1 MAAGTYEIWLTDD
14 YGLRLALLD
23 YTLPFSAT
31 RDTNAIA
38 HCTVNVPA
46 SFDEN
51 LIRLDYGI
59 QIWRKS
65 LGGTMSLWRPYFLR
79 KWRFDTTADGEEVI
93 TLTGVDCNDLLR
105 RRIVAAYAEV
115 AQASKTDFAD
125 DMMKEIVTESLAD
138 GVAPV
143 PTAGTRVWADLS
155 VQADSSDGPT
165 LTKGFAYDRLLYP
178 SGGGVLPSL
187 AKAARTAGTEVFFDV
202 QPATIASNSIN
213 YEFRTFTGQ
222 IGQDVTGTG
231 VLFSQEKGNLSQ
243 PFYEEDCTEEEN
255 YIYAGGQDTG
265 IDRDVQQ
272 VYDAVRYNA
281 SQWNRCEGFQDARN
295 QTAANGVREAGRAA
309 LEEGGPRIR
318 FGGVPLDTRSSRF
331 QVDWDFGYK
340 VRARYRDKEFDTI
353 VRTVT
358 IGMNENGREFVQA
371 RLEYES

>member
-1 MAAGTYEIWLTDD
+1 MASGAYEIWLTDD

-31 RDTNAIA
+31 RDTGAIA
-38 HCTVNVPA
+38 RCTVNVPA

-51 LIRLDYGI
+51 LIQLDYGI
-59 QIWRKS
+59 QIWRQP

-79 KWRFDTTADGEEVI
+79 KWRFDTTAAGEEVI

-105 RRIVAAYAEV
+105 RRIVAAYAGS
-115 AQASKTDFAD
+115 AQADKTDFAD
-125 DMMKEIVTESLAD
+125 DMMKEVVTESLAD
-138 GVAPV
+138 GVAPT
-143 PTAGTRVWADLS
+143 PTAGTRVWSDLS
-155 VQADSSDGPT
+155 VQVDSSDGPT
-165 LTKGFAYDRLLYP
+165 ITKAFSFDKLLFP

-187 AKAARTAGTEVFFDV
+187 AKASRIAGTEVFFDV
-202 QPATIASNSIN
+202 QPDTVGSDSIN

-222 IGQDVTGTG
+222 IGQDVTGKG

-243 PFYEEDCTEEEN
+243 PFLEFDYTDEEN

-265 IDRDVQQ
+265 ADRDVQQ
-272 VYDAVRYNA
+272 VYDATRYNE

-309 LEEGGPRIR
+309 LQEGEPRIR
-318 FGGVPLDTRSSRF
+318 FGGIPLDTRSSRF
-331 QVDWDFGYK
+331 GIDWDFGYK
-340 VRARYRDKEFDTI
+340 VRTKYKGREFDSI

-358 IGMNENGREFVQA
+358 IGKDATGREFVQA